1 MPGFYPSMMI
11 NCSELSPGHQ
21 DCKMLPG
28 DYNGQ
33 SSLKNIVIIR
43 LINSQS
49 GAFIKTI
56 LPVTLFHP
64 IIIALIKNICLLSCF
79 PLPDWPFAWQWIIY
93 FDKNVVVRFS
103 SGIHLD

>member
-1 MPGFYPSMMI
+1 MI
-11 NCSELSPGHQ
+11 NCSGLSPGHQ
-21 DCKMLPG
+21 DGKKSPG

-43 LINSQS
+43 LINSKL

-64 IIIALIKNICLLSCF
+64 IIMPLIKNICLLSYF
-79 PLPDWPFAWQWIIY
+79 PLPDWPFAWQWVIY
-93 FDKNVVVRFS
+93 FDKNVLVRFS
-103 SGIHLD
+103 SRISLD